1 MVVASMP
8 IVRSLHRP
16 VSAKRGKILVN
27 TARCVSTSI
36 NLPVGENGE

>member
-8 IVRSLHRP
+8 IVRSIHRS

-27 TARCVSTSI
+27 TARCVLTSI
-36 NLPVGENGE
+36 NLCVAEKGE